1 MATKS
6 VIDIDINDEK
16 FKEFQR
22 LFEKYQ
28 SSLGKM
34 PNQWGKINKEVSSLQ
49 GNFNRVQ
56 HALDTIASRLDKNY
70 KTLQNTDQVVNKTE
84 KHFQSIGKTAA
95 SISKNV
101 AATTFNLLK
110 WGSVG
115 AALGLLGSAG
125 GLFGLGSLAGAASD
139 TRRQAQGFGVTAGEL
154 KAAQVNFQR
163 VADVNSLL
171 STIAGAQTDITKQY
185 AFGAAQVNPN
195 QSAAQL
201 LPQLL
206 RRAGEVY
213 KAGSPAT
220 AQQRLEVSG
229 LSALGIDVETARRM
243 ASLRKG
249 EMDDLEKKY
258 AADTKTLALTDALL
272 KRWQDLDVQL
282 SRSKQKIENV
292 FISGLEGLVT
302 PLDNLSDSFS
312 NAVKA
317 FLENPKLKE
326 WIGTLGVKLEEFAK
340 YLEKPEFKTDVENF
354 LTNVGKIGEAA
365 LDLAEAIIWL
375 AGIVKNPLNPG
386 NLGILQKGMPE
397 GKSEFDPSREG
408 MKKGFKAWWNNLSK
422 VDPTLAEIAMKND
435 LKVIS
440 GGGYRSKKEEEDL
453 GKVKGA
459 DGQWRTKS
467 GHLTTPPG
475 VTSKHTFGQAI
486 DIDTEQAKKLTD
498 EDLRKMGLY
507 RPYKDPTEINHLELI
522 KSKLEG
528 EKSNNKGEGV
538 PQAPSPQGSSY
549 SSNLGSLNWNPTP
562 IALSIQTTKIPGQD
576 TNIDMLKAGGY
587 YTGIGIR

>member
-139 TRRQAQGFGVTAGEL
+139 TRRQAQGLGVTAGEL

-171 STIAGAQTDITKQY
+171 STIASAQTDITKQY

-317 FLENPKLKE
+317 FLESPKLKE

-397 GKSEFDPSREG
+397 GKSEFDPFREG
-408 MKKGFKAWWNNLSK
+408 MKKGFKAWWNNLSG
-422 VDPTLAEIAMKND
+422 VNPELANAVQAAG
-435 LKVIS
+435 LPVIS
-440 GGGYRSKKEEEDL
+440 GKRDENWAREHGIL
-453 GKVKGA
+453 NPA
-459 DGQWRTKS
+459 DGKYYTKPNGQGNPVAMENS
-467 GHLTTPPG
+467 KHLTG
-475 VTSKHTFGQAI
+475 EAV
-486 DIDTEQAKKLTD
+486 DIANPEKYSD
-498 EDLRKMGLY
+498 EYLAQYGLY
-507 RPYKDPTEINHLELI
+507 KRLGAKDPGHIEL
-522 KSKLEG
+522 KRKLES
-528 EKSNNKGEGV
+528 ESTNNKGSGV
-538 PQAPSPQGSSY
+538 PQSSSIPTAGY
-549 SSNLGSLNWNPTP
+549 AANLGSLNWNPTP

-576 TNIDMLKAGGY
+576 TNVDMLKAGGY

>member
-139 TRRQAQGFGVTAGEL
+139 TRRQAQGLGVTAGEL

-317 FLENPKLKE
+317 FLESPKLKE
-326 WIGTLGVKLEEFAK
+326 WIGTLGVKLEEFVK

-408 MKKGFKAWWNNLSK
+408 MKKGFKAWWNNLSG
-422 VDPTLAEIAMKND
+422 VNPDLANAIQAAG
-435 LKVIS
+435 LPVIS
-440 GGGYRSKKEEEDL
+440 GYRSEKEEAALRHHIDPKT
-453 GKVKGA
+453 GKWVTK
-459 DGQWRTKS
+459 DGLPVTQPGETS
-467 GHLTTPPG
+467 HHTTG
-475 VTSKHTFGQAI
+475 TAV
-486 DIDTEQAKKLTD
+486 DINNARKYSD
-498 EDLRKMGLY
+498 EYLAQYGLY
-507 RPYKDPTEINHLELI
+507 RPLGSKDPGHIELKNMLENQ
-522 KSKLEG
+522 S
-528 EKSNNKGEGV
+528 SNNKGSGV
-538 PQAPSPQGSSY
+538 PQSSSAPAGNY
-549 SSNLGSLNWNPTP
+549 AGNLGSLNWNPTP
-562 IALSIQTTKIPGQD
+562 ISLSVNTTKIPGQD
-576 TNIDMLKAGGY
+576 TNVDILKAGGY
-587 YTGIGIR
+587 YTSIGLR

>member
-139 TRRQAQGFGVTAGEL
+139 TRRQAQGLGVTAGEL

-171 STIAGAQTDITKQY
+171 STIASAQTDITKQY

-317 FLENPKLKE
+317 FLESPKLKE

-397 GKSEFDPSREG
+397 GKSEFDPFREG
-408 MKKGFKAWWNNLSK
+408 MKKGFKAWWNNLSG
-422 VDPTLAEIAMKND
+422 VNPDLANAIQAAG
-435 LKVIS
+435 LPVIS
-440 GGGYRSKKEEEDL
+440 GYRSEKEEAALRHHIDPKT
-453 GKVKGA
+453 GKWVTK
-459 DGQWRTKS
+459 DGLPVTQPGETS
-467 GHLTTPPG
+467 HHTTG
-475 VTSKHTFGQAI
+475 TAV
-486 DIDTEQAKKLTD
+486 DINNARKYSD
-498 EDLRKMGLY
+498 EYLAQYGLY
-507 RPYKDPTEINHLELI
+507 RPLGSKDPGHIELKNMLENQ
-522 KSKLEG
+522 S
-528 EKSNNKGEGV
+528 SNNKGSGV
-538 PQAPSPQGSSY
+538 PQSSSAPAGNY
-549 SSNLGSLNWNPTP
+549 AGNLGSLNWNPTP
-562 IALSIQTTKIPGQD
+562 ISLSVNTTKIPGQD
-576 TNIDMLKAGGY
+576 TNVDMLKAGGY